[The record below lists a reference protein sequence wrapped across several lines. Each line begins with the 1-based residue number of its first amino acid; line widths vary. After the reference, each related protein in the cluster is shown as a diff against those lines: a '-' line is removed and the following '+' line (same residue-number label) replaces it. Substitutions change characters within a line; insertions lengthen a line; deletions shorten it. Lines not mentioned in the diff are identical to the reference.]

1 MDCKNCGLRE
11 EQVRLAQSRESE
23 AISEAARYRT
33 LWEASASCLAAN
45 AVKIKPRGPDEAK
58 LLEIAKQAN
67 HGVFWSGKTKGWIA

>member
-11 EQVRLAQSRESE
+11 EQVRLAQSRECE
-23 AISEAARYRT
+23 AIAEAARYRT
-33 LWEASASCLAAN
+33 LWEAGASCLAAN

-58 LLEIAKQAN
+58 LLEIAKRAN